1 MSKAAAD
8 KATLIRFGTGPNLEE
23 ANIGGSGRFSPEM
36 SDLSIMTDTIGN
48 CLAATSLVNYLRHRI
63 YAVSLSENRVGVE
76 SLVSVIKWPS
86 SVTKLW

>member
-1 MSKAAAD
+1 MKAVIKENNEQGRGAAAY

-48 CLAATSLVNYLRHRI
+48 CLAAIGGAYFAR
-63 YAVSLSENRVGVE
+63 
-76 SLVSVIKWPS
+76 
-86 SVTKLW
+86 